1 MARKIHVDYRV
12 FEQQDALSRATA
24 EHFVQGIQS
33 AVAARGVARIA
44 ISGGG
49 SPKPV
54 FSLLA
59 DPKQPYRAAIPWDRL
74 WIFWVDERCVPPTI
88 PTATMVRRESCS

>member
-12 FEQQDALSRATA
+12 FQQQDALSRATA

-59 DPKQPYRAAIPWDRL
+59 DPKAALP
-74 WIFWVDERCVPPTI
+74 
-88 PTATMVRRESCS
+88 RRHSVGSPLDFLGR